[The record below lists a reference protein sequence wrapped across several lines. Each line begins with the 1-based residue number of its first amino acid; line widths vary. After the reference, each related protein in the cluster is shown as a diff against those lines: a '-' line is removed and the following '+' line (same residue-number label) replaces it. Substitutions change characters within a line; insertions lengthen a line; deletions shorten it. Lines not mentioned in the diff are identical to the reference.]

1 MFRVARPQEVLM
13 RQLLV
18 GCALLCG
25 ALVIVAYSPSLAVI
39 AQDRTAAPKPSSQS
53 TAKRTAP
60 SSGAIDPGKE
70 ARIRE
75 LMELTGAKNLGQE
88 LIEAGMEQFRGSV
101 QDSQPDNP
109 RAKQFVDAF
118 VARFQ
123 KHFDTDSLTDRIIPI
138 YDKYLTDDDLKGL
151 IAYYHSPLGQRMLQS
166 LPELTR
172 ESQAAGFAMGQKAA
186 QDTMDELKVDFPEFT
201 GGKDEEKRPGAEP
214 KPN

>member
-1 MFRVARPQEVLM
+1 M
-13 RQLLV
+13 RELLV

-25 ALVIVAYSPSLAVI
+25 ALVVLAHSPSLEVN
-39 AQDRTAAPKPSSQS
+39 AQDKAVAAKPSSPS
-53 TAKRTAP
+53 HAKDTEA
-60 SSGAIDPGKE
+60 SSGAIDSQKV

-75 LMELTGAKNLGQE
+75 LMDLTGAKNLGQE
-88 LIEAGMEQFRGSV
+88 LIDAGMEQFRSTV
-101 QDSQPDNP
+101 QESQPDNP

-123 KHFDTDSLTDRIIPI
+123 KHFDPSTLTDRIIPI

-151 IAYYHSPLGQRMLQS
+151 IAYYHSPLGQRMLKS

-186 QDTMDELKVDFPEFT
+186 QETMEELKGDFPEFT
-201 GGKDEEKRPGAEP
+201 GAKEDEKKPAADA